1 MIPEITQNRSQN
13 SAKYGWCV
21 LTSCPEPESEGKPTR
36 QPKGM
41 GAVTESC
48 GRVSNDGSEA

>member
-1 MIPEITQNRSQN
+1 MYIEYFQ
-13 SAKYGWCV
+13 ACV
-21 LTSCPEPESEGKPTR
+21 LTSCPKPESEGKPTR

-48 GRVSNDGSEA
+48 VHVGNDRYEA